1 MKKILMALLL
11 TIQPALSA
19 ELNIE
24 VKPPFVEL
32 EERMQMSLTDE
43 FVDALRP
50 FARNLGRRLDGIL
63 THASELPSLEA
74 EEFLVNS
81 VKRMV
86 YEGDIKYDEMLSR
99 EILERAILIHKV
111 LLDETD
117 SNDFGIVDMRIRLVT
132 RAIELARD
140 KYAGL
145 DLAFFDKKEDVAY
158 ADFGKEYMQ
167 YLLELNKSVFDATAQ
182 YKLQKLALQ
191 FYQYDLSRDINYE
204 SYATDIVEI
213 HDSLPSFPV
222 ESTSDQSALRYIRGL
237 RSLVATLGMSLSNN
251 SSYRAPRRVRT
262 EDVYNPIA
270 GLSSSEQ
277 TVNSDNSVTI
287 EWPKTVRGDSEYFL
301 SWEGSNS
308 ESVRKWTNVC
318 QAFGFDSYL
327 KLSGKF
333 KGNSGAKRI
342 ELNEKGEFVQFLYDY
357 NPIQEVT
364 CYNNDTLIDTVI
376 KHGET
381 KVNLDNSVTFEWPK
395 IERGGKEFFLSWQGS
410 SSESTQKWNNICRAL
425 GYDSYLEGTGR
436 FKSYSGGKRA
446 ELHSNGKF
454 DQFLYDYNPVE
465 KVTCIN
471 E

>member
-11 TIQPALSA
+11 TVQPALSA

-111 LLDETD
+111 LLDETN

-145 DLAFFDKKEDVAY
+145 DLAFFDRKEDVAY

-191 FYQYDLSRDINYE
+191 FYQYDLSRDVEYE

-213 HDSLPSFPV
+213 HDSLPSFPDSV
-222 ESTSDQSALRYIRGL
+222 NSDRSALNYIRGL
-237 RSLVATLGMSLSNN
+237 RSLVASLNN
-251 SSYRAPRRVRT
+251 VNYRANRYTGNLGQGVGS
-262 EDVYNPIA
+262 YNPDA
-270 GLSSSEQ
+270 GYMYESKIEHEDGSVTLKGIILSRGNGSYLFQYSYSDTSKMAKGICERFGFDDYVSFDSGFEMRGRKAAKIDAEGKYVSTSSDSSFSYFEDINCYNRGFLNPFVI
-277 TVNSDNSVTI
+277 TNDGGTINPDNSVTYNNI
-287 EWPKTVRGDSEYFL
+287 RLSRGEN
-301 SWEGSNS
+301 EN
-308 ESVRKWTNVC
+308 
-318 QAFGFDSYL
+318 
-327 KLSGKF
+327 
-333 KGNSGAKRI
+333 KRI
-342 ELNEKGEFVQFLYDY
+342 FDEIFDETDLNKVLCEKFGHRSFLVNSLTHDY
-357 NPIQEVT
+357 VFGNREILIEMDLS
-364 CYNNDTLIDTVI
+364 DTKKYTLKDSGYAV
-376 KHGET
+376 
-381 KVNLDNSVTFEWPK
+381 
-395 IERGGKEFFLSWQGS
+395 
-410 SSESTQKWNNICRAL
+410 ES
-425 GYDSYLEGTGR
+425 
-436 FKSYSGGKRA
+436 
-446 ELHSNGKF
+446 
-454 DQFLYDYNPVE
+454 
-465 KVTCIN
+465 VTCID
-471 E
+471 